1 MIVRS
6 AFTLVIRVRSSAKRL
21 NVSAGSLS
29 RWDTGWI
36 ATTVMALEKLNMVA
50 VTKNNKTNPTV
61 DEEQHRKQTMRNK
74 QSCSMRYRREVKVSL
89 ARDPW
94 EEKEEE

>member
-1 MIVRS
+1 L
-6 AFTLVIRVRSSAKRL
+6 LV
-21 NVSAGSLS
+21 
-29 RWDTGWI
+29 
-36 ATTVMALEKLNMVA
+36 TTVMVLGKLNMVA